1 MPENVQR
8 AILQD
13 VLGQLQSN
21 ITSFQTLLPLLSLP
35 LAKVGLLPPHFRKF
49 NSLSNEDVTVNI
61 PKAFPQIQRILL
73 ESILPTWET
82 TLEEEGCYALT
93 LQYFCPD
100 SSSNASSSAG
110 KVALCAYSTILSSPL
125 RQRSVDILLGLAKE
139 YPIDRLFWA
148 VCSIRDPAHRS
159 VCWDDCLRDVFA
171 VPHKIANALQGHG
184 VPVDVG
190 LPDYYNN
197 LSVRTERLIYAL
209 SKQSVPG
216 QSLSPTIQLS
226 EFLLVHSAADD
237 VSLITQL
244 LSKLVNVGAFPG
256 SPYLSPSQPSFCRST
271 LQSIRHGLKE
281 DDTKLYQKLWNR
293 IVSSLP
299 SMLTQQAILASLFL
313 SLDSLELPLSA
324 SARERGIIR
333 REAIFLR
340 DLVGDINPHDDPWD
354 SLLAVILARS
364 WSENHSRVF
373 VCWFASCTQYFAQA
387 LGAFLSR
394 IIEVWSAPEHIS
406 HSLLSR
412 HQYIST
418 LLVLVVAH
426 FRPSSE
432 EVTSLALSPAFIS
445 AVGAYIG
452 HLDGSVRRCG
462 MLVAEIVAGRAG
474 KNLDFGDWE
483 GDEDGKAW
491 ARNLRQLYSQ
501 RDVDFEPLQEDGATR
516 GDHEEQV
523 CGVVPEEITRT
534 DVHQEPVGA
543 QARPAIRADPDYDSD
558 DSLTGY
564 ASPSSARSVSPTPS
578 ELEEI
583 EKDPTL
589 RVGVKRIP
597 RPVYL
602 AQLGELVRSSSG
614 LKSSEES
621 QEADKI
627 EMALNVGEEL
637 IRRKRDYGAEL
648 AENTANLVYGFGS
661 LNNNFDLDDFDNK
674 RQRIMVALV
683 ACCPRVAAGCVIEEF
698 FKNQY
703 STEQRL
709 VMLNALALGA
719 RELASLPVYS
729 PDLQPLPTARTAFPS
744 RMLPPALHQ
753 KYLATGPQNHVQL
766 LLGGIAQAA
775 IDKGQEV
782 SANKVPGIVRER
794 QLRIRKPAKVT
805 EVLSGASQGLVP
817 SHHRPPS
824 ATTFTDVA
832 AEFFIMPFIN
842 RFWVFLR
849 DEQTREDRTAQRD
862 LLYQYR
868 GAGTGLI
875 LNPVILAQFLTTM
888 AILVHASQNAPQWL
902 ALIAPDALELAV
914 TVGSRQLTKPV
925 NETFDEKDSSPG
937 SDQGKE
943 ASVLTSALELSLI
956 ILDGCLESDGGRSL
970 GLEHTALLI
979 GVGDWAGQV
988 FSLLE
993 KGVRVEGE
1001 GGMHEVKLRRAVAGV
1016 ILKVDEL
1023 TSKWRRS
1030 MVDIR

>member
-35 LAKVGLLPPHFRKF
+35 LAKVGLLPPRFRNF
-49 NSLSNEDVTVNI
+49 NSLSNGDVTVDI
-61 PKAFPQIQRILL
+61 PKVFPQIQRMLL

-82 TLEEEGCYALT
+82 TLEEEGCYALI

-100 SSSNASSSAG
+100 ASSNASSSAG

-139 YPIDRLFWA
+139 YPIDRLFWV

-209 SKQSVPG
+209 SKQSVP
-216 QSLSPTIQLS
+216 
-226 EFLLVHSAADD
+226 DD

-281 DDTKLYQKLWNR
+281 DDTKSYQKLWNR
-293 IVSSLP
+293 IISSLP
-299 SMLTQQAILASLFL
+299 SMLTQQAILVSLFS
-313 SLDSLELPLSA
+313 SLGSLELPLST

-340 DLVGDINPHDDPWD
+340 DLVGDISPHDDPWD

-373 VCWFASCTQYFAQA
+373 VCWLASYSAQA

-412 HQYIST
+412 HQYLTT

-426 FRPSSE
+426 FQPSSE

-445 AVGAYIG
+445 AVGAYIS

-462 MLVAEIVAGRAG
+462 MLVAELVAGRAG
-474 KNLDFGDWE
+474 KDLDFGDWE

-501 RDVDFEPLQEDGATR
+501 RDTDFEPLQEDDAVR

-523 CGVVPEEITRT
+523 CGVVPEKIART

-543 QARPAIRADPDYDSD
+543 QAAIRADPDYDSD

-627 EMALNVGEEL
+627 EMALNVGEGL

-648 AENTANLVYGFGS
+648 VENTANLVYGFGS

-703 STEQRL
+703 STEQRFT
-709 VMLNALALGA
+709 MLNALALGA

-729 PDLQPLPTARTAFPS
+729 PDFQPLPTARTAFPS

-753 KYLATGPQNHVQL
+753 KYLAAGPQNHVQL
-766 LLGGIAQAA
+766 LLDGIAQAA
-775 IDKGQEV
+775 IDKGQEA
-782 SANKVPGIVRER
+782 SADKVPGIVRER

-805 EVLSGASQGLVP
+805 EVLSGASQGIVP

-832 AEFFIMPFIN
+832 AESFIMPFIN

-875 LNPVILAQFLTTM
+875 LNPIVLAQFLTTM

-914 TVGSRQLTKPV
+914 TVGSRQLTRPV
-925 NETFDEKDSSPG
+925 NETFEEKDSSPG
-937 SDQGKE
+937 SDEGKE
-943 ASVLTSALELSLI
+943 ASVVTSALDLSLI
-956 ILDGCLESDGGRSL
+956 ILDGCLELDGGRSL

-979 GVGDWAGQV
+979 GVGDWAGHV

-993 KGVRVEGE
+993 KGVRVEGQ

>member
-8 AILQD
+8 EILQD
-13 VLGQLQSN
+13 VVCQLQSD
-21 ITSFQTLLPLLSLP
+21 ITEFQTLLPLLSLP
-35 LAKVGLLPPHFRKF
+35 LAKVGLLPPHFSSF
-49 NSLSNEDVTVNI
+49 NSLSNEDVTVDI
-61 PKAFPQIQRILL
+61 PKVFPQIQRILF

-82 TLEEEGCYALT
+82 TLEEEGCYALA

-100 SSSNASSSAG
+100 ASSSSAG
-110 KVALCAYSTILSSPL
+110 KVALCAYSTILSSL
-125 RQRSVDILLGLAKE
+125 IRQRSVDILLRLAKE
-139 YPIDRLFWA
+139 YPLDRLFWV
-148 VCSIRDPAHRS
+148 VCSIRDPAHRY

-171 VPHKIANALQGHG
+171 VPSKIANALQGRG

-190 LPDYYNN
+190 LPNYYNN
-197 LSVRTERLIYAL
+197 LSARTERLIYAL

-216 QSLSPTIQLS
+216 QSLPPTIQLL
-226 EFLLVHSAADD
+226 EFLLVHFAADD
-237 VSLITQL
+237 VLLITQL
-244 LSKLVNVGAFPG
+244 LSKLANVGAFPG
-256 SPYLSPSQPSFCRST
+256 SPYLSPSQSSFYRST
-271 LQSIRHGLKE
+271 LQSIRHGLK
-281 DDTKLYQKLWNR
+281 DTDTMSYQKLWNR
-293 IVSSLP
+293 ILSTLP
-299 SMLTQQAILASLFL
+299 SMLTQQAILASLFSSL
-313 SLDSLELPLSA
+313 SSLELPLSA
-324 SARERGIIR
+324 CARDRGVIR

-354 SLLAVILARS
+354 SVLAVMLGRS

-373 VCWFASCTQYFAQA
+373 VCWFASCTQYSAQA
-387 LGAFLSR
+387 LRACLSR
-394 IIEVWSAPEHIS
+394 ITEVWSAPEHIT

-412 HQYIST
+412 HQYISM
-418 LLVLVVAH
+418 LLVLVVTH

-432 EVTSLALSPAFIS
+432 EVTSLAHLPAFIS
-445 AVGAYIG
+445 AVGTYIS

-462 MLVAEIVAGRAG
+462 MLVAEVVATRAG
-474 KNLDFGDWE
+474 KNLDFGGWE
-483 GDEDGKAW
+483 GDEDGKEW
-491 ARNLRQLYSQ
+491 ARNLRQLCSQ
-501 RDVDFEPLQEDGATR
+501 RDVDFEPLQEDGAAR
-516 GDHEEQV
+516 GDHEEQER
-523 CGVVPEEITRT
+523 GVVPEEITRT
-534 DVHQEPVGA
+534 DVRQEPVGA
-543 QARPAIRADPDYDSD
+543 PAGPAIRADPGYDSD

-578 ELEEI
+578 ELGEI

-589 RVGVKRIP
+589 RIGVKRIP

-602 AQLGELVRSSSG
+602 AQLGEFVRSSSG

-627 EMALNVGEEL
+627 EMSLNVGEEL
-637 IRRKRDYGAEL
+637 IRRKRDYGTEL

-661 LNNNFDLDDFDNK
+661 LNNNFDLDDFDDK

-703 STEQRL
+703 STEQRFA
-709 VMLNALALGA
+709 MLNALALGA

-729 PDLQPLPTARTAFPS
+729 PDLQPLPIPRTAFPS
-744 RMLPPALHQ
+744 RTLPPALHQ
-753 KYLATGPQNHVQL
+753 KYLAIGPRNHVQL
-766 LLGGIAQAA
+766 LLDGIAKAA
-775 IDKGQEV
+775 IDKGQEA
-782 SANKVPGIVRER
+782 SAGKVPSIVRER
-794 QLRIRKPAKVT
+794 QLRIRKPGKVT
-805 EVLSGASQGLVP
+805 EVPSGASQGLVP
-817 SHHRPPS
+817 SHHRPLS
-824 ATTFTDVA
+824 ATVFTDVA
-832 AEFFIMPFIN
+832 AEFFIMPLIN

-875 LNPVILAQFLTTM
+875 LNPIVLAQFLTAM

-914 TVGSRQLTKPV
+914 TIGSRQLTKPA
-925 NETFDEKDSSPG
+925 NETFDEKDKSPK
-937 SDQGKE
+937 SDEGKE
-943 ASVLTSALELSLI
+943 ASVLTSALDLSLI
-956 ILDGCLESDGGRSL
+956 ILDGCLELDGGRSL

-979 GVGDWAGQV
+979 GVGDWAGHV
-988 FSLLE
+988 FGLLE
-993 KGVRVEGE
+993 KGVRVEG
-1001 GGMHEVKLRRAVAGV
+1001 GGGIHEVKLRRAVAGV